1 MCDSDE
7 GGPNVIVQQLI
18 VEPTGHEPFMLD
30 LTGKRDVYTTLQ
42 AGIYQE
48 CTMYPSL
55 QVTVQN

>member
-55 QVTVQN
+55 